1 MCCIKP
7 CTSHL
12 LFKIKDRR
20 LHLTCALL
28 AIHSHHH
35 CRMSPKAKPKAKTKL
50 KAKAKLKPK
59 PKTKDWFRTPL
70 PVFRLRIF
78 DARDGCCQTE
88 EICPTLTAH
97 ELLTDLTCH
106 EWANTDYREKRLAE
120 LPGGN
125 VAVLS
130 HCEELFRLSTS
141 NFGEDLGRHTND
153 IPPWASSSARW
164 RTFSANVNHQGP
176 HLQYN
181 DIPPWAILS
190 QVLPDRAMVFVRRRT

>member
-1 MCCIKP
+1 
-7 CTSHL
+7 
-12 LFKIKDRR
+12 
-20 LHLTCALL
+20 
-28 AIHSHHH
+28 
-35 CRMSPKAKPKAKTKL
+35 MSPKAKPKAKTKL

-70 PVFRLRIF
+70 PVFRLKIF

-88 EICPTLTAH
+88 EICPDLTAH
-97 ELLTDLTCH
+97 ELLTDLTCQSLT
-106 EWANTDYREKRLAE
+106 EWANTDYEEKWLAE
-120 LPGGN
+120 IPGGH

>member
-1 MCCIKP
+1 
-7 CTSHL
+7 
-12 LFKIKDRR
+12 
-20 LHLTCALL
+20 
-28 AIHSHHH
+28 
-35 CRMSPKAKPKAKTKL
+35 MSPKAKPKAKTKLKAKAELKPKAKLKPKPKAKTKL

-88 EICPTLTAH
+88 EICPDLTAH

-164 RTFSANVNHQGP
+164 RTFSANVSHQGP